1 MSGGWYDEG
10 RHSEPE
16 RQDVAIKGV
25 SDRTR
30 QAVLEAAS
38 AAGLTVGEW
47 VEQALARAA
56 EGARNPRPPARR
68 WREPPR

>member
-1 MSGGWYDEG
+1 MASPSARTW
-10 RHSEPE
+10 
-16 RQDVAIKGV
+16 AIKGV

>member
-1 MSGGWYDEG
+1 MASPSARTW
-10 RHSEPE
+10 
-16 RQDVAIKGV
+16 AIKGV

-47 VEQALARAA
+47 VEQALASAA

>member
-1 MSGGWYDEG
+1 MASPSARTW
-10 RHSEPE
+10 
-16 RQDVAIKGV
+16 AIKEV

-56 EGARNPRPPARR
+56 EEARNPRPPAKR
-68 WREPPR
+68 WREQPR

>member
-1 MSGGWYDEG
+1 MASPSARTW
-10 RHSEPE
+10 
-16 RQDVAIKGV
+16 AIKGV

-47 VEQALARAA
+47 VEQARARAA
-56 EGARNPRPPARR
+56 EGARNPRPPAGR
-68 WREPPR
+68 WREQPR

>member
-1 MSGGWYDEG
+1 MASPSARTW
-10 RHSEPE
+10 
-16 RQDVAIKGV
+16 AIKGV

-47 VEQALARAA
+47 VEQALAR
-56 EGARNPRPPARR
+56 NPRPPARR